1 MSRADGLFP
10 AAVGLAEGGWVAVV
24 YLLVDAIAR
33 VDAPLSPVTFV
44 VVAGA
49 LAAFA
54 VAGRIERAM
63 AAREGGIR
71 P

>member
-1 MSRADGLFP
+1 VTQGT
-10 AAVGLAEGGWVAVV
+10 
-24 YLLVDAIAR
+24 
-33 VDAPLSPVTFV
+33 VTFA

-63 AAREGGIR
+63 AARAGAGR
-71 P
+71 VRQ